1 MNSISKSGDF
11 AKGAAPQAQGSRGT
25 IFSDCDCTIFD
36 LKDGTGFY
44 EDYYLF
50 LIAMKKS
57 GYDVVIH
64 SASPKM
70 NEGRVAMFS
79 KMHAGDAHFFDFDGL
94 VVASKDDDT
103 CGLKGLAAFD
113 DNHASHTV
121 KTDCRPDT
129 NDAHVKAAI
138 KKVADE
144 YRASGGTATF
154 TFNVN
159 DFKAPAL
166 SSTLEL
172 NANGPV

>member
-11 AKGAAPQAQGSRGT
+11 ARGAEQHVPGSRGT

-36 LKDGTGFY
+36 LKDGTKFY

-50 LIAMKKS
+50 LIAMQKS
-57 GYDVVIH
+57 GYEVVIH
-64 SASPKM
+64 SASPEV

-79 KMHAGDAHFFDFDGL
+79 KMHAGDAHFFDYDGL
-94 VVASKDDDT
+94 VVASKDNDT

-113 DNHASHTV
+113 DNHDSHSV

-138 KKVADE
+138 KQVADE

-154 TFNVN
+154 TFNPNV
-159 DFKAPAL
+159 FKAPSQA
-166 SSTLEL
+166 LEL